1 MEIIDLQKFCL
12 DRIKPNRLILLIGRR
27 GSGKSTLQTNLLY
40 SLRDKVEYFIAVT
53 PTRDTETEWLKF
65 LPRTMVHRTL
75 DKDLLAR
82 LLDHQDRISRQDGM
96 RRRSVCILWDD
107 VMFLKNALKGE
118 SVRELFYNGRH
129 LDIYFINTC
138 QYMMDVSPDLRL
150 QVDYLFAFWD
160 QIPENR
166 QKIRRYYCGQ
176 FRPDAFEATFRAATT
191 DYKCLVVDNT
201 ENEVRWFKADIDL
214 PDFKLGS
221 DVFWKIDQLLG
232 RDEDTIAREKQQQ
245 NDKNVSVSLY

>member
-65 LPRTMVHRTL
+65 LPRSMIHRAL

-138 QYMMDVSPDLRL
+138 QYML
-150 QVDYLFAFWD
+150 
-160 QIPENR
+160 
-166 QKIRRYYCGQ
+166 
-176 FRPDAFEATFRAATT
+176 
-191 DYKCLVVDNT
+191 
-201 ENEVRWFKADIDL
+201 
-214 PDFKLGS
+214 
-221 DVFWKIDQLLG
+221 
-232 RDEDTIAREKQQQ
+232 
-245 NDKNVSVSLY
+245 SLIHI